1 MLHLIFM
8 FLKINVMYNAN
19 NHLELQ
25 YIETSHSGNEGWS
38 PNIKMEKIKWR
49 GWKRFAIIKGKLDC
63 FTNLNVEGCVICY
76 GFTFICIL
84 HTGYGSGKLL

>member
-19 NHLELQ
+19 NHLKLQ

-38 PNIKMEKIKWR
+38 PNIAK
-49 GWKRFAIIKGKLDC
+49 WKRSNGED
-63 FTNLNVEGCVICY
+63 ERD
-76 GFTFICIL
+76 
-84 HTGYGSGKLL
+84 LL